1 MLNYPILSKI
11 NSPNDI
17 KQLNRTSLR
26 KLSSEVAKYIQEVV
40 EEIGGHYSSP
50 LGVVDLTIALHYIYN
65 SPSDK
70 MIWDVGHQAYAH
82 KILTGRCEKF
92 KSMRQKNG
100 ISGFLKRSE
109 SPHDIFGAGHASTSI
124 SAALGFA
131 HARDRK
137 NTKEQILAIIGD
149 GAMTGGLAY
158 EGINNLGYHRTQLTI
173 VLNDNSHSI
182 SKSVG
187 ALSHYLTR
195 VVTNPTYNRIRNDI
209 WNISG
214 KLPLSKHIRKL
225 MRKTEEGIKGY
236 LTPGALFEELGLRYI
251 GPIDGHNYSELIR
264 TFKAVKQMNTP
275 VLVHVHTRKGKG
287 SKIAE
292 KDAIKYYSISGKKS
306 SSNGIAAPNYSTVF
320 GQTITQM
327 AEKDDKIICVTAAME
342 IGTGLSS
349 FTGKYPDRYVDVG
362 IAEEHAITYSAGL
375 AAEGFKPIVPIYS
388 TFMQRAYDHICHDAL
403 LQKLPLIYCMDRAG
417 VVGPDGPT
425 HHGVFDLSFMST
437 LPGMIVSAP
446 KDGNELRNLIATAL
460 NSKKNFSIRYPKD
473 SSREYTENKNAEIL
487 QIGRWEILH
496 KGRESAILAVG
507 SMVGMVLDSKKE
519 IYSELGYLPTI
530 INARFIKP
538 LDDELLI
545 DICNDHANIITIEEG
560 ALSGG
565 FGSAVSCFLH
575 DNQLDNKMQRLGIP
589 DDFVEHGSR
598 SELLHDIGL
607 NSNNLI
613 SVLRNE
619 NVEELYEH

>member
-17 KQLNRTSLR
+17 KQLNRMSLR

-70 MIWDVGHQAYAH
+70 IIWDVGHQAYAH
-82 KILTGRCEKF
+82 KILTGRCDEF
-92 KSMRQKNG
+92 RNMRQKNG

-131 HARDRK
+131 HARDRN

-158 EGINNLGYHRTQLTI
+158 EGINNLGFHRTQLTI

-287 SKIAE
+287 SKLAE
-292 KDAIKYYSISGKKS
+292 KDAIKYYSIGSKKT
-306 SSNGIAAPNYSTVF
+306 SSNGSMVPDYSNVF
-320 GQTITQM
+320 GKTIKQM

-349 FTGKYPDRYVDVG
+349 FTGK
-362 IAEEHAITYSAGL
+362 
-375 AAEGFKPIVPIYS
+375 
-388 TFMQRAYDHICHDAL
+388 
-403 LQKLPLIYCMDRAG
+403 
-417 VVGPDGPT
+417 
-425 HHGVFDLSFMST
+425 
-437 LPGMIVSAP
+437 
-446 KDGNELRNLIATAL
+446 
-460 NSKKNFSIRYPKD
+460 
-473 SSREYTENKNAEIL
+473 
-487 QIGRWEILH
+487 
-496 KGRESAILAVG
+496 
-507 SMVGMVLDSKKE
+507 
-519 IYSELGYLPTI
+519 
-530 INARFIKP
+530 
-538 LDDELLI
+538 
-545 DICNDHANIITIEEG
+545 
-560 ALSGG
+560 
-565 FGSAVSCFLH
+565 
-575 DNQLDNKMQRLGIP
+575 
-589 DDFVEHGSR
+589 
-598 SELLHDIGL
+598 
-607 NSNNLI
+607 
-613 SVLRNE
+613 
-619 NVEELYEH
+619 